1 MTSTKDSLRSH
12 WDDKECVALGDL
24 IMVAVQPF
32 HYEPAGFARKKGDKF
47 LTPPLGGL

>member
-12 WDDKECVALGDL
+12 WDDKGHFALGDL

-32 HYEPAGFARKKGDKF
+32 HHETAGLARKKGEAF
-47 LTPPLGGL
+47 LMPALGGL